1 MKVSHFHRQIEELQ
15 DTVLKMAG
23 LVEEAMDRGTR
34 SVIQRDSELAQEVIR
49 GDRRIDLLENEVF
62 ERGVALL
69 ATQQP
74 VAVDL
79 RLIAG
84 LQEISS
90 CLERMGD
97 QAVNL
102 AQRAQVLAELDP
114 VEAPAK
120 LGEMATIAHEMT
132 QSCLQALV
140 RRDIRLAN
148 AVCCRDDE
156 LDDLN
161 RLLLEE
167 MIQWMMGEKRLIR
180 RGVELILAGRHLE
193 RIGDEATNI
202 AEAVVFLTEGRVIS
216 HLPRTED
223 MDDFTC

>member
-1 MKVSHFHRQIEELQ
+1 MKVSHFHRQMEELQ

-23 LVEEAMDRGTR
+23 LVEDAMDQGARAVVR
-34 SVIQRDSELAQEVIR
+34 RELDVAREVIT
-49 GDRRIDLLENEVF
+49 GDRRIDLLENDVF
-62 ERGVALL
+62 ERGMILL

-84 LQEISS
+84 LLDISS
-90 CLERMGD
+90 CLERIGD

-102 AQRAQVLAELDP
+102 AQRALALGELDP
-114 VEAPAK
+114 LEAPPRLAK
-120 LGEMATIAHEMT
+120 MATIAREMT
-132 QSCLQALV
+132 EACLQALIK
-140 RRDIRLAN
+140 RDVRLAN

-161 RLLLEE
+161 RRLLEE
-167 MIQWMMGEKRLIR
+167 MIEWMMQEKRLVR
-180 RGVELILAGRHLE
+180 RGVEFILAGRHLE

-202 AEAVVFLTEGRVIS
+202 AEAVVFLTEGRVVS
-216 HLPRTED
+216 HLPRNGGEGGLV
-223 MDDFTC
+223 C

>member
-23 LVEEAMDRGTR
+23 LVEDAMDQGTR
-34 SVIQRDSELAQEVIR
+34 SVIRRDLDLARDVIT
-49 GDRRIDLLENEVF
+49 GDRRIDLMENDVF
-62 ERGVALL
+62 ERGMVLL

-84 LQEISS
+84 LLDISS
-90 CLERMGD
+90 CLERIGD

-102 AQRAQVLAELDP
+102 AQRALALGELDP
-114 VEAPAK
+114 LEAPPK
-120 LGEMATIAHEMT
+120 LAEMSAIAREMT
-132 QSCLQALV
+132 EACLQALIQ
-140 RRDIRLAN
+140 RDVRLAN

-161 RLLLEE
+161 RRLLEE
-167 MIQWMMGEKRLIR
+167 VIEWMMGEKRLVR
-180 RGVELILAGRHLE
+180 RGVEFILAGRHLE
-193 RIGDEATNI
+193 RIGDEATNV
-202 AEAVVFLTEGRVIS
+202 AEAVVFLTEGRVVS
-216 HLPRTED
+216 HLPRDGSED
-223 MDDFTC
+223 GLVC